1 MKSVASTIGLA
12 WHYLWARPFAALL
25 GIGLMAM
32 GVAAMTLLLLVSHQI
47 ERNFARELAGIDV
60 VVGARGSPLQ
70 LILAGVFH
78 IDTPTGNV
86 PLAAV
91 NELAKNAQVKKL
103 IPLSLG
109 DNLQGFRIVGTTP
122 DYVAHYQAQLAQ
134 GQPWSAPMQAL
145 LGAQVAR
152 ELDLPL
158 GTRFVGSHGLG
169 AGGHAHGQMP
179 YQVVG
184 ILAPCACVLDR
195 LVLTALESVWQV
207 HEKDQALNPE
217 DEKALQAERDVTLAL
232 IQYASPLAAVSFPR
246 FVNTSTDMQ
255 AAAPAVEVNR
265 LFQILGVGQQVLQ
278 GFAYVLFAV
287 AALSVCMA
295 LAQAVRERASDLA
308 LLRLLGAPPAK
319 LAGLI
324 LAEAL
329 LVAVLGAAI
338 GMALGHGLTSLLGYL
353 LGAQRSLAI
362 SGAHW
367 APNQVWVLLLA
378 LVVALLAAAVPL
390 ARAYHSSALA
400 VLNMRV

>member
-1 MKSVASTIGLA
+1 MKNIASIIQLA

-25 GIGLMAM
+25 GIGLMAL
-32 GVAAMTLLLLVSHQI
+32 GIAAITMLMLVSHQI
-47 ERNFARELAGIDV
+47 ERNFERELAGIDV

-86 PLAAV
+86 PLASI
-91 NELAKNAQVKKL
+91 NELAKNPQVKKL

-122 DYVAHYQAQLAQ
+122 EYVAHYQAQLAR
-134 GQPWSAPMQAL
+134 GQMWSGPMQAV
-145 LGAQVAR
+145 LGAQVA
-152 ELDLPL
+152 ENLPL
-158 GTRFVGSHGLG
+158 DPGLSFVGSHGLG
-169 AGGHAHGQMP
+169 AGGHAHGQTP
-179 YQVVG
+179 YVVVG
-184 ILAPCACVLDR
+184 VLEPCACVLDR

-207 HEKDQALNPE
+207 HEKEAALNAE
-217 DEKALQAERDVTLAL
+217 DAKALQEEREVTLAL

-255 AAAPAVEVNR
+255 AAAPAVEVTR
-265 LFQILGVGQQVLQ
+265 LFQLLGVGKQVLQ
-278 GFAYVLFAV
+278 GFAYVLLAV

-319 LAGLI
+319 LAALI
-324 LAEAL
+324 GVESL
-329 LVAVLGAAI
+329 LVATLGTVI
-338 GMALGHGLTSLLGYL
+338 GTILGHGLTSLLGYL
-353 LGAQRSLAI
+353 LGAQRSLPL
-362 SGAHW
+362 SGAYW

-378 LVVALLAAAVPL
+378 LLVAVLAAAVPL
-390 ARAYHSSALA
+390 VRAYRSSALA

>member
-1 MKSVASTIGLA
+1 MKSIASMIGLA

-25 GIGLMAM
+25 GIGLMAL

-47 ERNFARELAGIDV
+47 ERNFQRELAGIDV

-70 LILAGVFH
+70 LILSGVFH

-91 NELAKNAQVKKL
+91 KELAKNPQVKKL

-109 DNLQGFRIVGTTP
+109 DNLRGFRIVGTTSE
-122 DYVAHYQAQLAQ
+122 YVAHYEARLAQ
-134 GQPWSAPMQAL
+134 GQIWSLPMQAV
-145 LGAQVAR
+145 LGAQVAQ
-152 ELDLPL
+152 ELLL
-158 GTRFVGSHGLG
+158 HVGDEFTGAHGLG
-169 AGGHAHGQMP
+169 AGGHMHGESP

-207 HEKDQALNPE
+207 HEKATALSPE
-217 DEKALQAERDVTLAL
+217 DEQALQEDREVTLAL

-265 LFQILGVGQQVLQ
+265 LFQLLGVGQQVLQ

-308 LLRLLGAPPAK
+308 LLRLLGAPPGK

-329 LVAVLGAAI
+329 LVAALGAAI

-353 LGAQRSLAI
+353 LGAQRSLPL
-362 SGAHW
+362 SGAIW
-367 APNQVWVLLLA
+367 VPNQVWVLLLA
-378 LVVALLAAAVPL
+378 LLVALLAAAVPL
-390 ARAYHSSALA
+390 ARAYRSSALA